1 MNNDSKIT
9 NICVTGGAGYI
20 GTVLTSLLIDN
31 EHEVTVLDNLYYK
44 QNSLIGLCHHKTF
57 NFIEGDA
64 NDEHLIKTITS
75 KYDVMNLEYYYNIF
89 YRFNFKKK
97 ILKIIKENLY
107 NE

>member
-1 MNNDSKIT
+1 M
-9 NICVTGGAGYI
+9 
-20 GTVLTSLLIDN
+20 LIDN

-75 KYDVMNLEYYYNIF
+75 KYDV
-89 YRFNFKKK
+89 
-97 ILKIIKENLY
+97 ILPLACLVGAPICTKNPKLLNTLSFESERSESITK
-107 NE
+107 